1 MSEKCQEWTHAPQQ
15 TTRSLDYRIGHSEQ
29 LVRHS
34 EAERALVVFK
44 LIINSYLVGA
54 CTGRSAGFSPLRIR
68 PIRRKRG

>member
-1 MSEKCQEWTHAPQQ
+1 MH
-15 TTRSLDYRIGHSEQ
+15 RSKPLVHSITASATASS
-29 LVRHS
+29 LSGTVRPS
-34 EAERALVVFK
+34 ALVVFK